1 MFVFDINRIDN
12 SDDRLTFS
20 RGTITLASFDFE
32 GEREQGED
40 VYFNQTF
47 SGGLTLPF
55 DPDFYIQ
62 ELDFD
67 IPQGIYTRIDISF
80 ETFDEYDEDNI
91 VVEGIYKNPQEETI
105 PILFTFKSGE
115 YFSIVAEDYSGA
127 STIVLNEDIPVK
139 SIIKLDPV
147 HWFQI
152 ISNSTFEEADLV
164 EVNGVPTILV
174 SEDEN
179 TDIFD
184 LVVDRLDESTE
195 AVFEVN

>member
-1 MFVFDINRIDN
+1 MGSKGIFNFSVEFEPFYLEFHQWLKRFNLRKNYIYIVGVIFGLLLSCEPNDTLKLPTEALFVFDINRIDN

-105 PILFTFKSGE
+105 PNLIHF
-115 YFSIVAEDYSGA
+115 
-127 STIVLNEDIPVK
+127 
-139 SIIKLDPV
+139 
-147 HWFQI
+147 
-152 ISNSTFEEADLV
+152 
-164 EVNGVPTILV
+164 
-174 SEDEN
+174 
-179 TDIFD
+179 
-184 LVVDRLDESTE
+184 
-195 AVFEVN
+195 